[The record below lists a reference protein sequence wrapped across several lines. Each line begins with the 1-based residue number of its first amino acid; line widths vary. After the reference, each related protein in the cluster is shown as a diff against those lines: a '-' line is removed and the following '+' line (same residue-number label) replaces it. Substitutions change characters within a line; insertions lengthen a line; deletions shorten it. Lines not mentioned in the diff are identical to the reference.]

1 MSAHHH
7 SLPNLADF
15 DLRLLRVF
23 HAVVH
28 NKGFAAAQDELGVS
42 QSTISIQIGQLEER
56 LGMRLCER
64 GRKGFHLTEEGQIVF
79 DASLSLFRAVENFRG
94 MVGSTRGQLIGEVH
108 FGIVDAIASNQALN
122 LHQGIGDFA
131 QLAPEV
137 KLHINLSSPQELLQG
152 LMEEHYHVI
161 LSPMSRLHSSVRFI
175 PTFREQQTLY
185 CGAGH
190 PLFELPE
197 RELSTDSISQH
208 AYAGRSYMR
217 DWQPPQEIEFR
228 HQATASHMESI
239 ALMILSGGY
248 LGYLPSHYA
257 ARWVE
262 AGQMRA
268 LLEDTLSYHE
278 QFYLAYRKSERNRAA
293 QAFARCIRQQMET
306 ETETDAGL
314 RDLQT

>member
-1 MSAHHH
+1 MTARHH

-79 DASLSLFRAVENFRG
+79 DASLNLFRAVENFRG
-94 MVGSTRGQLIGEVH
+94 MVGNTRGQLIGELH
-108 FGIVDAIASNQALN
+108 FGIVDAIASNPEIN
-122 LHQGIGDFA
+122 LHRGIGDFA
-131 QLAPEV
+131 RLAPEV
-137 KLHINLSSPQELLQG
+137 KLHINVSSPQELLQG
-152 LMEEHYHVI
+152 LMEEHYHAI
-161 LSPMSRLHSSVRFI
+161 LSPMSRLHSSIRFI
-175 PTFREQQTLY
+175 PTYLEQQRLY
-185 CGAGH
+185 CGSGH
-190 PLFELPE
+190 PLHELPVADINVE
-197 RELSTDSISQH
+197 MISQY

-217 DWQPPQEIEFR
+217 DWQPPQALEFR

-239 ALMILSGGY
+239 ALMILSGGF

-257 ARWVE
+257 AQWVD
-262 AGQMRA
+262 AGQMRP
-268 LLEDTLSYHE
+268 LMEDTLSYHE

-306 ETETDAGL
+306 APDTDGGL
-314 RDLQT
+314 SDLRK